1 MHSRSSVDIAICNT
15 FGKEARDEPAMLGSF
30 RKSEETAD
38 RLNRLM
44 VQPNTGWPNSKEMM
58 TVADRVPSV
67 NISETDEEFHVE
79 AKLSEVKKEEV
90 KVMLGDGIL
99 TV

>member
-1 MHSRSSVDIAICNT
+1 
-15 FGKEARDEPAMLGSF
+15 
-30 RKSEETAD
+30 
-38 RLNRLM
+38 
-44 VQPNTGWPNSKEMM
+44 MM

>member
-1 MHSRSSVDIAICNT
+1 LQTGRTPLTGYIVKAWRSN
-15 FGKEARDEPAMLGSF
+15 G
-30 RKSEETAD
+30 
-38 RLNRLM
+38 
-44 VQPNTGWPNSKEMM
+44 KEMM

-79 AKLSEVKKEEV
+79 AELSEVKKEEV